1 MRIVAGRFRRRKLES
16 NPGQTTRPITDRAK
30 EILFEYLLEEIE
42 GARVADVFAGTGTI
56 GLEALSRG
64 ATGAVFI
71 EQDHKAFELL
81 QRNIE
86 KLGAQDETLCWRV
99 DVLRCSFRPKGV
111 EQLLPYDLIFFD
123 PPYRMVPDVQPRS
136 PLYRS
141 LERLARPG
149 IAAEN
154 ALLLFRTPLKSQF
167 TMPPEWKPDRT
178 LTLSNMEVHWYRRAE
193 ATDIPPPVN
202 TVEADAADHPEQTPD
217 G

>member
-30 EILFEYLLEEIE
+30 EILFEYLLEEVE

-64 ATGAVFI
+64 ATGAVFV

-81 QRNIE
+81 QRNIA
-86 KLGAQDETLCWRV
+86 KLGAQDETLCWRA

-111 EQLLPYDLIFFD
+111 EELLPYNLIFFD

-149 IAAEN
+149 VAAEN
-154 ALLLFRTPLKSQF
+154 ALLLFRTPLNSVF
-167 TMPPEWKPDRT
+167 TMPPAWNLDRT
-178 LTLSNMEVHWYRRAE
+178 LTLSNMEIHWYRRSETTADETPDSEAE
-193 ATDIPPPVN
+193 AN
-202 TVEADAADHPEQTPD
+202 TADQPEQTPAN
-217 G
+217 